1 MSDSIKARLSAL
13 RAEMAKRGIDL
24 YVVSSSDFH
33 GSEYIGAYFKT
44 REYLT
49 GFTGSAGTAV
59 ILPDEAYLWTDG
71 RYFIQAKRE
80 LSGSGISLMRM
91 GEAGVPSVREFV
103 QKRLPMGGCIGFDGR
118 TVSAKTGEAYRKTA
132 VEKKGTLWMQGDLTE
147 AFWTDRPKMPCA
159 PFFYL
164 IGAVFRKKYSR

>member
-1 MSDSIKARLSAL
+1 MSDSIQARLAAL

-103 QKRLPMGGCIGFDGR
+103 QKRLPMVLTAEPSVQRRGKLTVKQPWKKRERSGCRVI
-118 TVSAKTGEAYRKTA
+118 
-132 VEKKGTLWMQGDLTE
+132 
-147 AFWTDRPKMPCA
+147 
-159 PFFYL
+159 
-164 IGAVFRKKYSR
+164 